1 MAILRRNLVARRE
14 KKASDTMS
22 ANKENDG
29 LKSNKSSTSSRND
42 ISIKHSAR
50 SRVKDT
56 DNLIDSRAI
65 ENLSIE
71 DNNSIPSSGSMDQ
84 SQISRSSGIGRSD
97 DPDNDDEESVVQ
109 IELIQCDSCRRSF
122 APKVYEKHFDQDGQP
137 KCATMTKKRA
147 VFNSAKVSV
156 CCLESNEL

>member
-1 MAILRRNLVARRE
+1 
-14 KKASDTMS
+14 
-22 ANKENDG
+22 
-29 LKSNKSSTSSRND
+29 
-42 ISIKHSAR
+42 
-50 SRVKDT
+50 
-56 DNLIDSRAI
+56 
-65 ENLSIE
+65 
-71 DNNSIPSSGSMDQ
+71 MDQ
-84 SQISRSSGIGRSD
+84 SQISRSSGIGCSD